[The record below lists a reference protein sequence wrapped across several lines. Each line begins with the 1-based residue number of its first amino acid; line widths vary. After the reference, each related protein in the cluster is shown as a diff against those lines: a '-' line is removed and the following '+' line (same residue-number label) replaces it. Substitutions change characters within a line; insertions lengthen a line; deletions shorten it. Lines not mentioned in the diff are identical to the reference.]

1 MRLRCLASLMLIGVM
16 MIAIRGSGQERTRHG
31 PNGPNASPNPVW
43 VIEAKKPLSRTDAV
57 EAVLVAAQQQVG
69 DYLRSLDPPVDWTP
83 PLRYVQERL
92 IKKPWEESMEKFV
105 DPGDPRGEEHDF
117 YRVRVEVEVTPEDR
131 ADMLR
136 LARQERVQQRLA
148 QLGKVFLA
156 LVVLLATVA
165 GYLRLEEKTKGFY
178 TGWLRLA
185 AVAVL
190 LAVGI
195 GLYLIA

>member
-1 MRLRCLASLMLIGVM
+1 MILIGVM
-16 MIAIRGSGQERTRHG
+16 LLAIRGTGQERNRDG
-31 PNGPNASPNPVW
+31 PKGPHASPQTHPVW
-43 VIEAKKPLSRTDAV
+43 VLEAKKPLSRTDAV

-69 DYLRSLDPPVDWTP
+69 DYLRSQDPPVDWTP

-92 IKKPWEESMEKFV
+92 IKKPWEEWTEKFV
-105 DPGDPRGEEHDF
+105 DPGDPRPEEHDF
-117 YRVRVEVEVTPEDR
+117 YHVRVEVEVTPEDR

-136 LARQERVQQRLA
+136 LARQELVQHRLA

-185 AVAVL
+185 ALAVL
-190 LAVGI
+190 LLAIGI